1 MIMQPRE
8 LVDAYIAALSA
19 REYEQARGFLAD
31 RGFEYV
37 SPIASFD
44 DADDFMD
51 YTMLMGGI
59 VHSIRSRKAF
69 VDGADVCHFLVF
81 NTQIAE
87 RERTSV
93 AQWSRVEGGRIRRIE
108 VLFDAHQYKVMFPAS
123 MSGAEA

>member
-8 LVDAYIAALSA
+8 LLDAYIAALSA

-31 RGFEYV
+31 AGFEYT
-37 SPIASFD
+37 SPIASFN
-44 DADDFMD
+44 DADDFME

-59 VHSIRSRKAF
+59 VHSISTRKVF

-81 NTQIAE
+81 CTQIAE
-87 RERTSV
+87 REQTSV

-108 VLFDAHQYKVMFPAS
+108 VLFDAHQYKVMFPVSSPDGDA
-123 MSGAEA
+123 

>member
-8 LVDAYIAALSA
+8 LLGAYIAALSA
-19 REYEQARGFLAD
+19 REYEQARRYLAD
-31 RGFEYV
+31 TGFEYT

-44 DADDFMD
+44 NADDFME

-59 VHSIRSRKAF
+59 VHSISTRKVF

-87 RERTSV
+87 REQTSV

-123 MSGAEA
+123 SPDGDV

>member
-1 MIMQPRE
+1 MQPRG

-31 RGFEYV
+31 AGFEYT
-37 SPIASFD
+37 SPIASFR
-44 DADDFMD
+44 DADDFIE

-59 VHSIRSRKAF
+59 VHSISSRKVF

-81 NTQIAE
+81 NTQVAE
-87 RERTSV
+87 KERTSV

-123 MSGAEA
+123 VTDGEA

>member
-1 MIMQPRE
+1 MIMQARE
-8 LVDAYIAALSA
+8 LVDAYFAALAA
-19 REYEQARGFLAD
+19 RDYEQARSYLAD
-31 RGFEYV
+31 AGFEYT

-44 DADDFMD
+44 DADDFME

-59 VHSIRSRKAF
+59 VHSIGTRKVFAE
-69 VDGADVCHFLVF
+69 GTDVCHFLVF

-87 RERTSV
+87 REQTSV

-123 MSGAEA
+123 GPDGDA